1 MNAGELARP
10 SRRARRCRFANH
22 IWLTRRIDCASV
34 GSAALRQRE
43 WNRAHSDKQK
53 KIKCASDKM
62 RFDGGI
68 NLFFH
73 FGLVLVRILIFANC
87 KTILCKPDT
96 RSSGTR
102 AKMSILFSSF
112 LKRDLN
118 PRIVRIT
125 RMRFWSAATC
135 RRFES
140 SPRRVRPVAGAHV
153 SAHSK
158 ESTPKN
164 PVPVAPSFPL
174 FPSVECFFC
183 RLMFAH
189 STNRLPSS
197 FATANLRSEKPIDLC
212 WDGT

>member
-1 MNAGELARP
+1 MVGLICFFIWGCPRLNPDFLKLRRYISQTGYSVYQRP
-10 SRRARRCRFANH
+10 SKTVNTFF
-22 IWLTRRIDCASV
+22 SFF
-34 GSAALRQRE
+34 G
-43 WNRAHSDKQK
+43 
-53 KIKCASDKM
+53 M
-62 RFDGGI
+62 RFE
-68 NLFFH
+68 
-73 FGLVLVRILIFANC
+73 
-87 KTILCKPDT
+87 
-96 RSSGTR
+96 
-102 AKMSILFSSF
+102 
-112 LKRDLN
+112 

-140 SPRRVRPVAGAHV
+140 APV

-164 PVPVAPSFPL
+164 PVPVAPSLPL

-189 STNRLPSS
+189 SANRLPSS
-197 FATANLRSEKPIDLC
+197 FATANLRSEKPIHLC